1 MTHFFPILEIRFSHS
16 IAHCLSVD
24 KVSATGV
31 DRMPRS
37 LLATLVIALLLAP
50 AACHAQNIDSILQE
64 AMQAAER
71 GEHDRAIAKL
81 SEAIKSS
88 PMTPLPWYLRGREN
102 FRTGKIAES
111 VADFDKSIQ
120 LEPQASITAAPN
132 PPQREL
138 LNQRLFYAHLYIGL
152 WHEAAGESDKAKEH
166 ILEAEKH
173 KVGHYMWDVAHVHAD
188 RLRSQQKNN
197 P

>member
-1 MTHFFPILEIRFSHS
+1 MHR
-16 IAHCLSVD
+16 C
-24 KVSATGV
+24 
-31 DRMPRS
+31 

-111 VADFDKSIQ
+111 VADFDKCIQ
-120 LEPQASITAAPN
+120 LQPQAA
-132 PPQREL
+132 
-138 LNQRLFYAHLYIGL
+138 NQ
-152 WHEAAGESDKAKEH
+152 
-166 ILEAEKH
+166 
-173 KVGHYMWDVAHVHAD
+173 
-188 RLRSQQKNN
+188 
-197 P
+197 